1 MPSDVPSMTIAE
13 ANAALTAP
21 GQIFEMEDR
30 DILGVP
36 TRTWKNAPPN
46 LRAVLDM
53 SLAHHDK
60 TFLVY
65 EDERT
70 TFAEHYRIACTLAHR
85 LRTTFGV
92 EQGDRVAIIMRN
104 LPEWVMA
111 FWAASLTG
119 AIVVPLN
126 AWWSAEELR
135 YGLED
140 SGSKVVFVDTE
151 RAQRIRPVVGELPAL
166 TAIITADEHR
176 TSPTPP
182 SGDQPDDAASPVP
195 EWTFAQALG
204 DVDEAASPPDVTIDP
219 EDDATIFYTSGTTGR
234 PKGAVGT
241 HRNMCTNLMSLF
253 FINTRGSTR
262 YGTNLLAESEPD
274 ESTDSDSA
282 GSSDSAPTSGPT
294 ADSQPAFLLS
304 VPLFHATGCHS
315 VMVTNVAAG
324 GKLVMMHH
332 FDPERALQLIE
343 RERIATFGGVPAM
356 VMQVLDSPNFSK
368 YDTSSIKG
376 VSYGGAPAPPDLVR
390 RIRLAWPVGQP
401 SNGYGLTET
410 SSVTSMN
417 SGADYIAKPE
427 SVGPP
432 VPVCDVAVLPEDF
445 DQDEPDDSV
454 PHGPDVRGELWIK
467 GPNVVRGYW
476 NRPEETATTFS
487 RGWLHTGD
495 VARLDEEG
503 FIFIVDR
510 AKDMIIRGGENV
522 YSVQVEAALFEH
534 PAVADCAVIGVPHET
549 LGEEVGAVVVL
560 RPGTK
565 VTADELALHVK
576 ERLAGFMVPTHIWFR
591 SEPLPRNPQGK
602 VLKREL
608 REELVGPST

>member
-1 MPSDVPSMTIAE
+1 MSVAGKDVPSMTLQE

-21 GQIFEMEDR
+21 GQLFEMEEL
-30 DILGVP
+30 DIRGVP
-36 TRTWKNAPPN
+36 TRTWKHAPPS
-46 LRAVLDM
+46 LRTVMDM
-53 SLAHHDK
+53 SVAHGDAV
-60 TFLVY
+60 FLVY

-70 TFAEHYRIACTLAHR
+70 TFAEHYRIACTLSHR
-85 LRTTFGV
+85 LRSTFGID
-92 EQGDRVAIIMRN
+92 QGDRVAIVMRN
-104 LPEWVMA
+104 LPEWIMA
-111 FWAASLTG
+111 FWAATLAG

-126 AWWSAEELR
+126 AWWSGEELR

-140 SGSKVVFVDTE
+140 SGSKVAFVDTE
-151 RAQRIRPVVGELPAL
+151 RAERIRPFLGGLSGLGAL
-166 TAIITADEHR
+166 IVADEHR
-176 TSPTPP
+176 TSTESPP
-182 SGDQPDDAASPVP
+182 EVREPAGGAAPVT
-195 EWTFAQALG
+195 EWPFALAVG
-204 DVDEAASPPDVTIDP
+204 PVDEAASPPDVTIDP

-241 HRNMCTNLMSLF
+241 HRNIVPNLMSLF
-253 FINTRGSTR
+253 FINTRGSMR
-262 YGTNLLAESEPD
+262 FGAAALEPTGD
-274 ESTDSDSA
+274 RT
-282 GSSDSAPTSGPT
+282 
-294 ADSQPAFLLS
+294 QPAFLLS

-315 VMVTNVAAG
+315 VMVSNIAAG
-324 GKLVMMHH
+324 GKIVMMHH

-343 RERIATFGGVPAM
+343 RERIGTFGGVPAM
-356 VMQVLDSPNFSK
+356 VMQVLDSADFSK
-368 YDTSSIKG
+368 YDTSSIRG

-390 RIRLAWPVGQP
+390 RIRAAWPVGQP

-417 SGADYIAKPE
+417 SGGDYVAKPE

-432 VPVCDVAVLPEDF
+432 VPVCDVAVVPEEF
-445 DQDEPDDSV
+445 GGDEPDDSI
-454 PHGPDVRGELWIK
+454 PRGPDVRGELWIK

-476 NRPEETATTFS
+476 NRPEETAKTFS

-495 VARLDEEG
+495 VARLDEEN
-503 FIFIVDR
+503 FIYIVDR

-534 PAVADCAVIGVPHET
+534 PAVADCAVIGVPEPT

-560 RPGTK
+560 RPGAK
-565 VTADELALHVK
+565 VTAEELGRHVK
-576 ERLAGFMVPTHIWFR
+576 ARLAGFMVPTRIWFR

-608 REELVGPST
+608 RDELVTPSP

>member
-1 MPSDVPSMTIAE
+1 MSTTGNDTPSMSIAE

-21 GQIFEMEDR
+21 GQLFEMQEL
-30 DILGVP
+30 DIRGVL
-36 TRTWKNAPPN
+36 TRTWKNAPPS
-46 LRAVLDM
+46 LRAIMDM
-53 SLAHHDK
+53 SLGHGDNV
-60 TFLVY
+60 FLVY

-85 LRTTFGV
+85 LRTTFGIQ
-92 EQGDRVAIIMRN
+92 QGDRVAIIMRN

-111 FWAASLTG
+111 FWAATLAG

-126 AWWSAEELR
+126 AWWSGEELQ
-135 YGLED
+135 YGLGD

-151 RAQRIRPVVGELPAL
+151 RAERIRPHLQGLPDL
-166 TAIITADEHR
+166 TAVIVADEHR
-176 TSPTPP
+176 AGHPGAETVVEPP
-182 SGDQPDDAASPVP
+182 GGVP
-195 EWTFAQALG
+195 EWPFPLAVG
-204 DVDEAASPPDVTIDP
+204 PVDEAASPPDLTIDP

-241 HRNMCTNLMSLF
+241 HRNMATNLMSLF
-253 FINTRGSTR
+253 FINTRGATR
-262 YGTNLLAESEPD
+262 F
-274 ESTDSDSA
+274 
-282 GSSDSAPTSGPT
+282 GSSLAPVGEKTQ
-294 ADSQPAFLLS
+294 AAFLLS

-315 VMVTNVAAG
+315 VMVSNLAAG

-343 RERIATFGGVPAM
+343 RERIGTFGGVPAM

-368 YDTSSIKG
+368 FDTSSIRG

-390 RIRLAWPVGQP
+390 RIRAAWPVGQP

-417 SGADYIAKPE
+417 SGADYVARPE

-432 VPVCDVAVLPEDF
+432 VPVCDVAVVPEDF
-445 DQDEPDDSV
+445 TGDEPDGSL
-454 PHGPDVRGELWIK
+454 PHGPGVRGELWIK

-476 NRPEETATTFS
+476 NRPDETAKTFS

-495 VARLDEEG
+495 VAQLDEDN
-503 FIFIVDR
+503 FIYIVDR

-534 PAVADCAVIGVPHET
+534 PAVADCAVIGVPHPT
-549 LGEEVGAVVVL
+549 LGEEVGAAIVL
-560 RPGTK
+560 RPGAK
-565 VTADELALHVK
+565 VTADELQLHVK
-576 ERLAGFMVPTHIWFR
+576 ARLAGFMVPTHIWFR

-608 REELVGPST
+608 RDELMRPSD

>member
-1 MPSDVPSMTIAE
+1 VSTDQDAPSMSIAE
-13 ANAALTAP
+13 ANATLTAA
-21 GQIFEMEDR
+21 GQLFEMEEL
-30 DILGVP
+30 DIRGVT
-36 TRTWKNAPPN
+36 TRTWKNAPPS
-46 LRAVLDM
+46 LRTVMDM
-53 SLAHHDK
+53 SLGHGDAV
-60 TFLVY
+60 FLVY

-85 LRTTFGV
+85 LRDTFGI

-111 FWAASLTG
+111 FWAATLAG

-126 AWWSAEELR
+126 AWWSGEELR

-140 SGSKVVFVDTE
+140 SGSKVAFVDTE
-151 RAQRIRPVVGELPAL
+151 RVERIRPVLAGLPAL
-166 TAIITADEHR
+166 GAVIVADEHR
-176 TSPTPP
+176 TAFEIPP
-182 SGDQPDDAASPVP
+182 AGSEPSTAPGAVP
-195 EWTFAQALG
+195 EWPFALALG
-204 DVDEAASPPDVTIDP
+204 TVDLAATPPDLTIDP

-253 FINTRGSTR
+253 FINTRGATR
-262 YGTNLLAESEPD
+262 YGS
-274 ESTDSDSA
+274 
-282 GSSDSAPTSGPT
+282 PTLETTGGK
-294 ADSQPAFLLS
+294 SQAAFLLS

-315 VMVTNVAAG
+315 VMVSNLAAG

-343 RERIATFGGVPAM
+343 RERIGTFGGVPAM

-368 YDTSSIKG
+368 YDTSSVRG

-390 RIRLAWPVGQP
+390 RIRAAWPIGQP

-417 SGADYIAKPE
+417 SGGDYIAKPE
-427 SVGPP
+427 SVGPA
-432 VPVCDVAVLPEDF
+432 VPVCDVAVMPEDF
-445 DQDEPDDSV
+445 EGAEPDDTV
-454 PHGPDVRGELWIK
+454 PRGPDVRGELWIK

-476 NRPEETATTFS
+476 NRPEETAKTFS

-495 VARLDEEG
+495 VARLDEDD
-503 FIFIVDR
+503 FIYIVDR

-534 PAVADCAVIGVPHET
+534 PAVADCAVIGVPDPT
-549 LGEEVGAVVVL
+549 LGEEVGAVIVL
-560 RPGTK
+560 RPGSK
-565 VTADELALHVK
+565 VTADELRLHVK
-576 ERLAGFMVPTHIWFR
+576 ARLAGFMVPTHIWFR
-591 SEPLPRNPQGK
+591 AEPLPRNPQGK

-608 REELVGPST
+608 RDELVQRSD